1 MDALKNK
8 TIMAV
13 GGHVGD
19 MELTCGGVLAQCRV
33 MGGRIVT
40 VALTGGEKGNP
51 SGMTVEDYRRQK
63 EREAA
68 AFAEVLGG
76 TAYILPFRD
85 GELPDNEEVRFQ
97 ICDLI
102 RREKP
107 DLLITHFEGSM
118 HKDHAACSR
127 IVKDAWFYAAIG
139 GFPRELPP
147 HFAKLMF
154 AENWEDSRGYHPYI
168 YYGISEEG
176 FELWQEA
183 VQKHWF
189 VTGSTSFPY
198 YEYYSHLKR
207 VRGIEARKPYAESF
221 MLLPEDCKVI
231 SEL

>member
-1 MDALKNK
+1 MNR

-13 GGHVGD
+13 GGHIGD
-19 MELTCGGVLAQCRV
+19 MELTCGGILAECCV
-33 MGGRIVT
+33 NGGRIIT

-51 SGMTVEDYRRQK
+51 PDMTVEAYREQK

-68 AFAEVLGG
+68 AFAETLHG
-76 TAYILPFRD
+76 TAHVLPYRD
-85 GELPDNEEVRFQ
+85 GELPDNEEVRFLV
-97 ICDLI
+97 CDLI
-102 RREKP
+102 RKEKP

-139 GFPRELPP
+139 GFERKDSP
-147 HFAKLMF
+147 HFAKLLF
-154 AENWEDSRGYHPYI
+154 AENWEDHRDYKPYV
-168 YYGISEEG
+168 YYGISEKG
-176 FELWQEA
+176 FALWQEA
-183 VQKHWF
+183 VKKHWF

-207 VRGIEARKPYAESF
+207 IRGIEARKAYAETF
-221 MLLPEDCKVI
+221 MLQPEEYKVI